1 MRRLYQISRGIAYD
15 CAAKKSGSDV
25 ASDPLFISIALFD
38 LPVAYPLTL
47 QLIGSWLCVPV
58 YRFLAWCSITDA
70 SQSGRV

>member
-47 QLIGSWLCVPV
+47 QLIG
-58 YRFLAWCSITDA
+58 
-70 SQSGRV
+70 G